1 MSGRS
6 ITCEG
11 CGAKFSEKRL
21 RCPRCRRVITTID
34 PIAAADSSRR
44 LLRASG
50 AVVGVFLLAVG
61 ALWFTGEKAPAA
73 RAAASAPA
81 TTARPGAASR
91 STAGAPAKI
100 DHVPGAAF
108 LEPSGAATVAYG
120 AGDFQ
125 TSLARFQEAVSRNP
139 NDAESL
145 SNLGQ
150 VLVKL
155 GRAEEALA
163 PLLRATTLNPE
174 RWAYRFNYAR
184 ALGVLGRWTEAVE
197 SYGQAQRLFPDDYVT
212 AFNYGMALHKAG
224 EDNAAV
230 DQYRRAIELNP
241 EDASFRAA
249 LANSYE
255 RLQDRAGAAAA
266 YTEYL
271 RLSPDSPDAD
281 KVRARIAV
289 LNGAP
294 TQAPAPADPRG
305 GLE

>member
-1 MSGRS
+1 M
-6 ITCEG
+6 
-11 CGAKFSEKRL
+11 
-21 RCPRCRRVITTID
+21 
-34 PIAAADSSRR
+34 
-44 LLRASG
+44 LRAAG
-50 AVVGVFLLAVG
+50 GVAGIFVLALVG
-61 ALWFTGEKAPAA
+61 LWLTGEEAPAA
-73 RAAASAPA
+73 RAAAPTITSKPP
-81 TTARPGAASR
+81 ARP
-91 STAGAPAKI
+91 APGPPVQT

-108 LEPSGAATVAYG
+108 LDPSGAAALAYE

-125 TSLARFQEAVSRNP
+125 TSLTRFQEAVARNP

-155 GRAEEALA
+155 GRAEEAL
-163 PLLRATTLNPE
+163 LHLQRAATLNPD

-184 ALGVLGRWTEAVE
+184 ALGVLGRWTEAVD
-197 SYGQAQRLFPDDYVT
+197 SYHQAQRLFPDDYVT

-224 EDNAAV
+224 EYSAAA
-230 DQYRRAIELNP
+230 DQFRRAIELNP
-241 EDASFRAA
+241 EDASFQVA

-271 RLSPDSPDAD
+271 RLAPDSPEAD

-289 LNGAP
+289 LSGAP
-294 TQAPAPADPRG
+294 RQP
-305 GLE
+305 

>member
-1 MSGRS
+1 MSARS
-6 ITCEG
+6 ITCEA
-11 CGAKFSEKRL
+11 CGAKFNEKRL
-21 RCPRCRRVITTID
+21 RCPRCRRIVPTTD
-34 PIAAADSSRR
+34 PVAAAASSRR
-44 LLRASG
+44 MVRAAG
-50 AVVGVFLLAVG
+50 GVAGVFLLAVT
-61 ALWFTGEKAPAA
+61 ALWLTGEEAPAA
-73 RAAASAPA
+73 RTPSSS
-81 TTARPGAASR
+81 TGAGNKR
-91 STAGAPAKI
+91 STAPQPAAGRPART

-108 LEPSGAATVAYG
+108 LDPSGAAALAYD

-125 TSLARFQEAVSRNP
+125 TSLARFQDAVTRNP

-155 GRAEEALA
+155 GRAEEALVH
-163 PLLRATTLNPE
+163 LQRATTLNPE

-197 SYGQAQRLFPDDYVT
+197 SYEQAQRLFPDDYVT

-224 EDNAAV
+224 DDTAAV
-230 DQYRRAIELNP
+230 GQYSRAIELNP
-241 EDASFRAA
+241 DDASFRAA

-266 YTEYL
+266 YAEYL
-271 RLSPDSPDAD
+271 RLSPDSPDVD

-289 LNGAP
+289 LSGAP
-294 TQAPAPADPRG
+294 VPAPLAAEPKG
-305 GLE
+305 GVE